1 MLLLRCENR
10 SQCLSNWAKTTD
22 AHHQLSLTLNFNFQ
36 SKSNTSN
43 YWKRNRNSLR
53 VEAVGKE
60 CGCVRNLT
68 YTTNGSPVVHGTRPR
83 LDIKLLTICFRAF
96 QTSRVQNCR
105 GSIIFQF
112 QNLLSFESSIDS
124 VTRLCSN
131 WFTFGKLWCLAPWAI
146 YDCDNGYTTK
156 TTWTL
161 NLNIIDIARKEI
173 ILPRHSELQKNA
185 YKMLI
190 HKCWQILAERVP

>member
-1 MLLLRCENR
+1 MLLLQCENR

-83 LDIKLLTICFRAF
+83 LDIKLLIICFRAF

-105 GSIIFQF
+105 SSIIFQF

-124 VTRLCSN
+124 VDFVQIDLLLASCGALLREL
-131 WFTFGKLWCLAPWAI
+131 FTIVIMGTQQKL
-146 YDCDNGYTTK
+146 
-156 TTWTL
+156 
-161 NLNIIDIARKEI
+161 
-173 ILPRHSELQKNA
+173 HEL
-185 YKMLI
+185 
-190 HKCWQILAERVP
+190 